1 MDNDG
6 CNNKTMTRLAMHT
19 NIPQIKIKRK
29 IKIGAFKNEHI
40 K

>member
-1 MDNDG
+1 MDIDG
-6 CNNKTMTRLAMHT
+6 CNNKAMTKLTMHT

-29 IKIGAFKNEHI
+29 IKIGVLK